1 MFCWCE
7 WGISRIFMIFIEAFF
22 TLAIVLYRVF
32 NCVLKEIPDCLH
44 FALFRS
50 VIGQEA
56 WSASLCDWSRS
67 LKRWKMGRLKL
78 ELV

>member
-1 MFCWCE
+1 
-7 WGISRIFMIFIEAFF
+7 MIFIEAFF
-22 TLAIVLYRVF
+22 PLAIVLYRVF

-56 WSASLCDWSRS
+56 WSA
-67 LKRWKMGRLKL
+67 
-78 ELV
+78 

>member
-1 MFCWCE
+1 
-7 WGISRIFMIFIEAFF
+7 MIFIEAFF

-32 NCVLKEIPDCLH
+32 NCVLKEIPDYLH

-56 WSASLCDWSRS
+56 WSA
-67 LKRWKMGRLKL
+67 
-78 ELV
+78 